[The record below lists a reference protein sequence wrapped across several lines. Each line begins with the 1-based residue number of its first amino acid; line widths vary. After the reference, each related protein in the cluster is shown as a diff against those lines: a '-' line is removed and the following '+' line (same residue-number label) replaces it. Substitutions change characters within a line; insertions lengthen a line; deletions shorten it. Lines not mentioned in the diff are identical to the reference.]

1 MIERLRK
8 TFTNKNYSLL
18 GAELV
23 IVIFGILIA
32 FQIERWG
39 EQKYEREQEYEY
51 LLRLKE
57 DLQNEN
63 GTLDAA
69 YRFAQSR
76 IDAALVLEEIAA
88 NPSIARDRPAALPLA
103 LETVTWRS
111 FPNIEAFVY
120 SELQNSGNL
129 AVIRS
134 ESLRR
139 NLANH
144 YTSFRNYSRVGLDL
158 NAQHQFERLTAGI
171 LTTDELRAIEDESWS
186 SKPQIVTPDRAA
198 EIADGLLKRQG
209 ATEWIPNIVQH
220 HIFNQKVI
228 LENRDQANEIIAQ
241 IDSLIEHFDE

>member
-1 MIERLRK
+1 MIGRSWK
-8 TFTNKNYSLL
+8 TFTNSNYSLL
-18 GAELV
+18 AAELV
-23 IVIFGILIA
+23 ILIIGILSA

-144 YTSFRNYSRVGLDL
+144 YTSFRGYSRVGLARD
-158 NAQHQFERLTAGI
+158 AQIQFERLTAGI

-186 SKPQIVTPDRAA
+186 RKSRTATPDRAA
-198 EIADGLLKRQG
+198 EIADELLKRQG
-209 ATEWIPNIVQH
+209 AIEWIPNILQH
-220 HIFNQKVI
+220 HIFNQNVI
-228 LENRDQANEIIAQ
+228 LESRDQAMEIIAQ
-241 IDSLIEHFDE
+241 IDSLIEHFGE